1 MKMLTRRRKA
11 AVPVPE
17 DASYDA
23 AALVPALA
31 DGRWAVPDRFNFT
44 RDVVEVLA
52 QDPKRRALTFLGKD
66 GVIEPRS
73 FLLIA
78 EGAARWATLLRQN
91 GVGPGDRVL
100 VLAGKT
106 PDWLE
111 VMLAVLKVGAVAV
124 PCPEAMSAAALGV
137 RVSVAGAKLVVAG
150 ESSRDEI
157 ERVHDVPAALYIE
170 ETVALSR
177 TLPDEAPT
185 HDTSSRDPAF
195 ILTTSGAA
203 EGPRGVVH
211 THGAAF
217 AARVAAEHWL
227 DAGPQDAVWCTAD
240 ASSATAV
247 WNALLGPWS
256 RGAEIV
262 LHQEE
267 FDPDDRLRCIRRLDT
282 TILCQTPAEY
292 KALLGAADLSR
303 YRPPKLRRLVSTG
316 EHLSADVIAAYEQ
329 AWDLTICDGY
339 GQAETGIVVANGA
352 GPGFSP
358 GSIGAP
364 LPGFDVAVVDEQ
376 GTELEPGVAGELA
389 LRGRPPTL
397 FAGYWESPEETKAAF
412 RGDTYLTGDIAV
424 GDEDGFLWFV
434 GRSADIVLS
443 GGGRFGPVE
452 VEEALNRHPAVADA
466 AVVGMRDLQRGGQF
480 ARAFVVLAPRFE
492 PSDRLAAEIR
502 EHAAQSL
509 AAHKVPREIELVDSL
524 PTTADGKIKRLEL
537 RERPATGLAAEWSP
551 APAPTL
557 APEPPAEPT
566 VEPTAEPEPVP
577 EPAPIVAAASL
588 AEPTEVDAPPVLEE
602 STAPSAEPLRAAEPG
617 QPARRAGMLEVE
629 PATAHE
635 TVLEPVPDLAPEPQP
650 VEREP
655 LEPEPVV
662 EAAVEALEP
671 AAEAVP
677 VPVPEPP
684 VVEPEPEI
692 VEAVAEPLPAPEH
705 VPEFEREF
713 EPEPEQAAEVALEP
727 APAAAPPLVPQAE
740 PPGPEAVAAPEPEP
754 ERAPEPEPVAKVVP
768 IAGSLPE
775 PEPEPDPDELPD
787 FIVVPGRERP
797 QEDAPDEPPDPSGL
811 GFPPV
816 TELILERDDD
826 PPPPRE
832 STRRPVEDER
842 RTGKERRGRSSH
854 EPGDESD
861 ETGWMQGLSNRL
873 SAYSLSE
880 EGSAADRPGG
890 DPDDEPGES

>member
-1 MKMLTRRRKA
+1 MLTRRRKA
-11 AVPVPE
+11 AAAVLE
-17 DASYDA
+17 NGSYDA
-23 AALVPALA
+23 AAVVPAVV
-31 DGRWAVPDRFNFT
+31 DGRWAIPDRFNFT

-52 QDPKRRALTFLGKD
+52 RDPKRRALTFLGKD

-73 FLLIA
+73 FLRIA
-78 EGAARWATLLRQN
+78 EGAAGWATLLRQS

-111 VMLAVLKVGAVAV
+111 VMLGVLKVGAVAV
-124 PCPEAMSAAALGV
+124 PCPEAMPAAALAV

-150 ESSRDEI
+150 ESARGEI
-157 ERVHDVPAALYIE
+157 ERVADNPGALYIE

-195 ILTTSGAA
+195 VLTTSGTA

-227 DAGPQDAVWCTAD
+227 DAGPHDAVWCTAD
-240 ASSATAV
+240 ASSAAAV
-247 WNALLGPWS
+247 WNALVGPWS

-262 LHQEE
+262 LHQEA

-352 GPGFSP
+352 GPGFRP
-358 GSIGAP
+358 GSIGVP

-376 GTELEPGVAGELA
+376 GTELGPGAVGELA

-397 FAGYWESPEETKAAF
+397 FAGYWEAPEETKAAF
-412 RGDTYLTGDIAV
+412 RGDAYLTGDTAAS
-424 GDEDGFLWFV
+424 DEDGFLWFV
-434 GRSADIVLS
+434 GRSTDIVLS

-452 VEEALNRHPAVADA
+452 VEEALDRHRAVADA

-480 ARAFVVLAPRFE
+480 ARAFVVLAPGFE
-492 PSDRLAAEIR
+492 ASDRLAAEIR

-537 RERPATGLAAEWSP
+537 RERPVTGLAAEWSP
-551 APAPTL
+551 APVPTL
-557 APEPPAEPT
+557 APEPTPEPVELDPPPVFENTAAVSAERARAVETETQSRPDPWAEPSDNGPAPALEPPPETPTRAGMLDLERQSSREAVLKPVADLEPEPSVEPEAEVLT
-566 VEPTAEPEPVP
+566 VEAPAAGTAIAPEPSADLEPEVLLASEARAEPVPEPQHVPEYEPEPEPEQTAEVVLEPAAAPEPPVLPQSELPEPEAFVVPEPEPVYEPEPEPLREAEPEPV
-577 EPAPIVAAASL
+577 
-588 AEPTEVDAPPVLEE
+588 
-602 STAPSAEPLRAAEPG
+602 
-617 QPARRAGMLEVE
+617 
-629 PATAHE
+629 H
-635 TVLEPVPDLAPEPQP
+635 
-650 VEREP
+650 
-655 LEPEPVV
+655 EPEPVV
-662 EAAVEALEP
+662 AAVP
-671 AAEAVP
+671 
-677 VPVPEPP
+677 
-684 VVEPEPEI
+684 
-692 VEAVAEPLPAPEH
+692 
-705 VPEFEREF
+705 F
-713 EPEPEQAAEVALEP
+713 
-727 APAAAPPLVPQAE
+727 
-740 PPGPEAVAAPEPEP
+740 AAPEPPPGQET
-754 ERAPEPEPVAKVVP
+754 
-768 IAGSLPE
+768 
-775 PEPEPDPDELPD
+775 DELPD

-797 QEDAPDEPPDPSGL
+797 PEDTTSSPDPSGL

-816 TELILERDDD
+816 TELILERDDND
-826 PPPPRE
+826 RPAQRE
-832 STRRPVEDER
+832 SERRPAEDDER
-842 RTGKERRGRSSH
+842 RSGKDRRGRSSH
-854 EPGDESD
+854 EPGDDGE

-880 EGSAADRPGG
+880 DASTPDG
-890 DPDDEPGES
+890 PDDEPETT